1 MAVIT
6 AYITAILIWGMKEI
20 VESKSTPIG
29 VYKLD
34 AVGEGNITM
43 LSIII
48 TICVYALK
56 YIHITLLTIIVQ
68 WVSFLGCK

>member
-1 MAVIT
+1 
-6 AYITAILIWGMKEI
+6 MKEI

-68 WVSFLGCK
+68 